1 MLDVNSSALLLG
13 FAVGL
18 PVSALFFW
26 GLNWAMGLAL
36 VSEHPTRLLMLSF
49 FCRMVIL
56 LGIGFGLT
64 ALSETLWSL
73 AGYMLAFVLLRV
85 LVVLRTK
92 LALASH
98 LSEQKEGINAADSR

>member
-1 MLDVNSSALLLG
+1 VIDVNSSALVLG

-18 PVSALFFW
+18 LISALFFW
-26 GLNWAMGLAL
+26 GLNWGMRLAL
-36 VSEHPTRLLMLSF
+36 AAEHPGRLLMLSF

-56 LGIGFGLT
+56 LGVGFALS

-73 AGYMLAFVLLRV
+73 AGYMLAFVLVRI

-92 LALASH
+92 LALAAH
-98 LSEQKEGINAADSR
+98 ASEQKEGIHAADSR